1 MGIWSDLL
9 GTTNAFFKLGLS
21 GVRLKDS
28 SGNLLV
34 RNSGDSADA
43 ELTASKVKVSGDV
56 VEINSDAAGAAAD
69 WKYTLQRPAAGM
81 TAPVVITLPVDD
93 GTAGQVLQTD
103 GNGVTSWV
111 SAGTTA
117 ANDKLD
123 TTALVFNSSSTVAMF
138 TTGAADV
145 IEYFEIVVDTAFNG
159 TSPSMSVGIS
169 GTVSKYVASTQVDL
183 ATVGKYVVHSNLVAQ
198 GAESLVITFTA
209 AGGASAGAARVIAH
223 FAQPA

>member
-1 MGIWSDLL
+1 MGIWADLL
-9 GTTNAFFKLGLS
+9 GTSNSFFKLGLS
-21 GVRLKDS
+21 GVRLKNNT
-28 SGNLLV
+28 GNLAV
-34 RNSGDSADA
+34 RNTSDSADA
-43 ELTASKVKVSGDV
+43 ELTASKVNVSGDV
-56 VEINSDAAGAAAD
+56 LAINSDAANSAAD
-69 WKYTLQRPAAGM
+69 WNYTIQRPAAGM
-81 TAPVVITLPVDD
+81 IAAVVLTLPVDD

-103 GNGVTSWV
+103 GNGVMSWA

-123 TTALVFNSSSTVAMF
+123 TTALVFNSSATVAMF

-145 IEYFEIVVDTAFNG
+145 LEYFEIVVDTAFNG
-159 TSPSMSVGIS
+159 TAPSMSVGVA

-183 ATVGKYVVHSNLVAQ
+183 ATVGKYLVHSNLVAQ
-198 GAESLVITFTA
+198 GVESLIITFTA